1 MINALGKYGIGLS
14 LSLSP
19 SLLPPPPN
27 LSHSF
32 FSSIVFFLRVHE
44 LSLYGGQETHLPVII
59 VIKLFSFCV
68 LNAFSFNIQK
78 VNCHRD
84 VINCLLDNGANV
96 NKLNDEG
103 LSVLAACH
111 VLFYTKHTWKDNIA
125 ENIPNENLFNCIQED
140 RQKGT
145 HIHRNYRQGVVLDDA
160 RLGTNA
166 DSGENEEN
174 SEDEF
179 VENCT
184 QREHNQG
191 ESSDQRT
198 YKIIEFT
205 DRRFGDKDE
214 NLEEL
219 ETNLNNSM
227 KSKLDLNKNGFM
239 KSVDDKD
246 TKRTIDQGVENQL
259 DSDMLT
265 PISLHEKIADKT
277 GKQSI
282 MDASLFSIMSVDSTR
297 QPSDSCD
304 DNHSENSME
313 QNKQVLLAFQR

>member
-1 MINALGKYGIGLS
+1 MVS
-14 LSLSP
+14 LSF
-19 SLLPPPPN
+19 SLLPPLHPFS
-27 LSHSF
+27 LFLLFF
-32 FSSIVFFLRVHE
+32 FSLDEGWEI
-44 LSLYGGQETHLPVII
+44 HLII
-59 VIKLFSFCV
+59 VLKLFSFCV
-68 LNAFSFNIQK
+68 LNSFSFNIQK

-125 ENIPNENLFNCIQED
+125 ENIPSENLFNCIQED

-145 HIHRNYRQGVVLDDA
+145 YIHRNYRQGVVLDDT

-166 DSGENEEN
+166 DPGENEEN
-174 SEDEF
+174 SEDERI
-179 VENCT
+179 ENCI

-191 ESSDQRT
+191 QSSDQRT

-219 ETNLNNSM
+219 ENNLTNSM
-227 KSKLDLNKNGFM
+227 KNKLDLNKNGFL
-239 KSVDDKD
+239 KSVDDQD
-246 TKRTIDQGVENQL
+246 TKRTIDQGVDNQL

-265 PISLHEKIADKT
+265 PISMHEKIGDKT
-277 GKQSI
+277 GKQGA
-282 MDASLFSIMSVDSTR
+282 MDPSLISIMSVDSTR

-304 DNHSENSME
+304 DVHSENSME